1 MIQDEIIIDLVKE
14 RLERPDC
21 KVNGWIL
28 DGCPQNLYQ
37 IKHLRELQIIPQLV
51 IVLELP
57 DSLVYEKLESKRF
70 DTVSAKEY
78 DILKDKIDPSILGNL
93 VQRQEDTHP
102 MVKRRLNDYKN
113 FLGAI
118 ENEYRAHLIRINS
131 EDSEEKVFMSF
142 CDAIENSV

>member
-1 MIQDEIIIDLVKE
+1 M
-14 RLERPDC
+14 
-21 KVNGWIL
+21 
-28 DGCPQNLYQ
+28 
-37 IKHLRELQIIPQLV
+37 
-51 IVLELP
+51 LELP

-70 DTVSAKEY
+70 DSVNAKEY